1 MAAEEQNQATGPQQ
15 AGVSGW
21 IVVALLIV
29 IAALLYK
36 YAVPIQ
42 SDLHDP
48 NAAPR
53 SITARGDLSE
63 IEKSQ
68 IEIFRQAAPSVVNIT
83 AATLGML
90 PNADVT
96 EIPQGTG
103 TGFIWSADG
112 YIVTNYHVVQDF
124 RRLYVTLAHNT
135 THRAERV
142 GDDPNYDLAV
152 LKIDSGSG
160 SLPVL
165 PVGTST
171 DLVVGQNVYAIG
183 SPFGLDQ
190 TLTTGV

>member
-53 SITARGDLSE
+53 SITARGDQSE

-68 IEIFRQAAPSVVNIT
+68 NEIFQQAAPSVVNIT
-83 AATLGML
+83 AATLGRL
-90 PNADVT
+90 PNTAGT
-96 EIPQGTG
+96 EIPQETG
-103 TGFIWSADG
+103 TATIRSADG
-112 YIVTNYHVVQDF
+112 HTD
-124 RRLYVTLAHNT
+124 T
-135 THRAERV
+135 T
-142 GDDPNYDLAV
+142 
-152 LKIDSGSG
+152 
-160 SLPVL
+160 
-165 PVGTST
+165 
-171 DLVVGQNVYAIG
+171 
-183 SPFGLDQ
+183 
-190 TLTTGV
+190 